1 MFTLNFVFLSFMDF
15 SYSKDNK
22 LKSKK
27 LIEKLFSEGKSVTE
41 FPLRLVYLSTEF
53 PNKVGVSVSKKK
65 FKRAVDRNRIKRLLR
80 ESYRH
85 NKKMLIDN
93 KISGYALMIIY
104 IGKDLPDYKLVN
116 DKTQKLFVKF
126 LNKIT

>member
-1 MFTLNFVFLSFMDF
+1 MDF

-53 PNKVGVSVSKKK
+53 PNKVGVSVSKKN

-104 IGKDLPDYKLVN
+104 IGKDLPDYKLVSA
-116 DKTQKLFVKF
+116 KTQKLFVKF